1 MTYLPARP
9 DLEQLRH
16 QAKDL
21 LREATRGEAEA
32 LARVHAVSDLLILA
46 SAQLA
51 IAREYGFE
59 SWPKLK
65 REVERREVLNSRDL
79 DRLSSLLAEDPEL
92 AVSRMVNWSD
102 HRLGAS
108 PLNYIA
114 MIGFDHER
122 LGLPPDLPGTGRV
135 AAALIAAGAPV
146 NGHPGEFETPLMTAA
161 SYGDAEVAHVLIEAG
176 ADIEARAS
184 AEAGGVPGG
193 TALMHA
199 AVFGMTT
206 VLDLL
211 VKAGAQSH
219 GIESA
224 AAVGDI
230 SGRLTADT
238 PLQAR
243 IRALT
248 FAADHQ
254 RLAVI
259 DQLIDAHT
267 PVDAID
273 EMFGRHALRLAA
285 QNGRP
290 RSVRRLLEHGA
301 DPNLR
306 DKHGRTA
313 LDLCQPA
320 CRYLDNP
327 GHDEVDAIL
336 RPLDRRAREV
346 NGQRTGLLESGLV
359 PGLPL
364 ARSQASVAASGAQR

>member
-21 LREATRGEAEA
+21 LRDATNEEPQA
-32 LARVHAVSDLLILA
+32 LARIHAVSDRLILA

-59 SWPKLK
+59 SWPKLR
-65 REVERREVLNSRDL
+65 REVERREILNSRDL

-102 HRLGAS
+102 HRLGAN

-122 LGLPPDLPGTGRV
+122 LGLPADLPGTGRV
-135 AAALIAAGAPV
+135 AAALIEVGAPID
-146 NGHPGEFETPLMTAA
+146 GLAGDSETPLMTAA
-161 SYGDAEVAHVLIEAG
+161 SYGDAEVTQVLIDAG
-176 ADIEARAS
+176 ADLEARAS
-184 AEAGGVPGG
+184 ADAGGVPGG

-199 AVFGMTT
+199 AVFGMTK

-211 VKAGAQSH
+211 VKAGAQPH

-230 SGRLTADT
+230 TGWLTPDT

-254 RLAVI
+254 RLSVI
-259 DQLIDAHT
+259 DQLIDART
-267 PVDAID
+267 PIDAVDEIY
-273 EMFGRHALRLAA
+273 GRQALRLAA
-285 QNGRP
+285 QDGRP

-306 DKHGRTA
+306 DEHGHTA

-320 CRYLDNP
+320 NRYLDNP
-327 GHDEVDAIL
+327 GHDEVDLIL
-336 RPLDRRAREV
+336 RPLTAE
-346 NGQRTGLLESGLV
+346 T
-359 PGLPL
+359 
-364 ARSQASVAASGAQR
+364 

>member
-21 LREATRGEAEA
+21 LRDATNDEPQA
-32 LARVHAVSDLLILA
+32 LARIHAVSDRLILA

-65 REVERREVLNSRDL
+65 REVERREILNSRDL
-79 DRLSSLLAEDPEL
+79 DRLSSLLAEDPGL

-102 HRLGAS
+102 HRLGAN

-122 LGLPPDLPGTGRV
+122 LGLPADLPGTGRV
-135 AAALIAAGAPV
+135 AAVLIAAGAPID
-146 NGHPGEFETPLMTAA
+146 GLPGDSETPLMTAA
-161 SYGDAEVAHVLIEAG
+161 SYGDAEVTQVLIDAG
-176 ADIEARAS
+176 ADLEARAS
-184 AEAGGVPGG
+184 ADAGGVPGG

-199 AVFGMTT
+199 AVFGMTK

-211 VKAGAQSH
+211 VKAGAQPH

-224 AAVGDI
+224 AAIGDI
-230 SGRLTADT
+230 TGWLTPDT

-254 RLAVI
+254 RLSVI
-259 DQLIDAHT
+259 DQLIDAGT
-267 PVDAID
+267 PVDAVD
-273 EMFGRHALRLAA
+273 EMYGRQALRLAA
-285 QNGRP
+285 QDGRP
-290 RSVRRLLEHGA
+290 RSVRSLLEHGA
-301 DPNLR
+301 DPNPR
-306 DKHGRTA
+306 DEHGHTA
-313 LDLCQPA
+313 LDLCQPGN
-320 CRYLDNP
+320 RYLDNP
-327 GHDEVDAIL
+327 GYGEVDLIL
-336 RPLDRRAREV
+336 RPLTAER
-346 NGQRTGLLESGLV
+346 
-359 PGLPL
+359 
-364 ARSQASVAASGAQR
+364 

>member
-16 QAKDL
+16 QAKDVL
-21 LREATRGEAEA
+21 SEATHGEAEA
-32 LARVHAVSDLLILA
+32 LARIHAVSDRVILA

-51 IAREYGFE
+51 IAREHGFE

-65 REVERREVLNSRDL
+65 RELERREVLNSRDL
-79 DRLSSLLAEDPEL
+79 DRLSSLLAEDPDL
-92 AVSRMVNWSD
+92 AVRRMVNWTD

-122 LGLPPDLPGTGRV
+122 LGLPSNLTGTGRV
-135 AAALIAAGAPV
+135 AAALIDAGASI
-146 NGHPGEFETPLMTAA
+146 NGQPGDFETPLMTAA
-161 SYGDAEVAHVLIEAG
+161 SYGDAEVAQVLIEAG

-184 AEAGGVPGG
+184 TDAGAVPGG

-199 AVFGMTT
+199 AVFGMTD

-211 VKAGAQSH
+211 VKAGAQPH

-230 SGRLTADT
+230 TDWLTAET
-238 PLQAR
+238 PLQPR

-259 DQLIDAHT
+259 DQLIEAHT
-267 PVDAID
+267 PVDAVD
-273 EMFGRHALRLAA
+273 ELFGRHALRLAA

-290 RSVRRLLEHGA
+290 QSVRRLLEHGA
-301 DPNLR
+301 DPDLR
-306 DKHGRTA
+306 DQHGRTA
-313 LDLCQPA
+313 LDLCRPA
-320 CRYLDNP
+320 HRYLDNP
-327 GHDEVDAIL
+327 GHDEVEAIL
-336 RPLDRRAREV
+336 RPLI
-346 NGQRTGLLESGLV
+346 
-359 PGLPL
+359 
-364 ARSQASVAASGAQR
+364 AAG